1 MIDVDDQTRESL
13 LITQEE
19 CAEVIQS
26 ISKVFRFGFDTRWP
40 NQESQSNREKMEEE
54 IGDLLAMLDILVEK
68 CIISDSNINQ
78 ARINKK
84 DKLKR
89 WSGIK

>member
-26 ISKVFRFGFDTRWP
+26 ISKVFRFGFASRWP